1 MDLSSGGGTRFF
13 CGPDPHPTP
22 MKFTLPFLLAALA
35 ITSKVG
41 AVVVI
46 DNFTPGGNSFAT
58 SVTGPVG
65 GGFFAP
71 PPNRQSTFSFVTGS
85 DVSYLDTLEVV
96 VNVGNNNSGMLAT
109 ISTGSSLPGG
119 SGGTVISTV
128 TAASSPIT
136 QVLTF
141 SPTSTILLNAATQYW
156 ILFSVPSGSGVF
168 SMNNTT
174 NVTTAPGWTLENTY
188 FYAPTTWTELSSG
201 PQARIR
207 LSVTP
212 IPEVSSPM
220 MGCIGVFLL
229 LRRRNRNCC

>member
-1 MDLSSGGGTRFF
+1 MFPTVPY
-13 CGPDPHPTP
+13 PDPTP
-22 MKFTLPFLLAALA
+22 MKYTLPSLIAAIA
-35 ITSKVG
+35 ITSNVR

-46 DNFTPGGNSFAT
+46 DNLTPGGNSFAS

-65 GGFFAP
+65 SGIFAP

-85 DVSYLDTLEVV
+85 NASYLDMLEIV
-96 VNVGNNNSGMLAT
+96 VNVSNNSSGMQAV

-128 TAASSPIT
+128 IAASSPIT

-141 SPTSTILLNAATQYW
+141 TPSSTILLDAATQYW
-156 ILFSVPSGSGVF
+156 VLLSVPSGSGAF

-188 FYAPTTWTELSSG
+188 FYEPSFWTELSSG

-212 IPEVSSPM
+212 IPEVSAPM